1 MSLIVDLPQTWV
13 SALERRLITATSQ
26 IQSPFT
32 GTTEVQDWG
41 GAWWEYEIEFAAQSG
56 PMARSVSAALT
67 ALGSGRGL
75 LLFADPSIMPK
86 TLTQVITLQSAV
98 SGGNL
103 LPTQGWEPNALAVTS
118 GDFLSMG
125 LGRETRLYQIAY
137 DVVANSA
144 GAAAVTIF
152 PALRSGLP
160 AGTRVEVNH
169 PKVLLRPTSAV
180 PTRIERAARH
190 RFSLSA
196 REAL

>member
-1 MSLIVDLPQTWV
+1 MSLIVDLPRTWV

-75 LLFADPSIMPK
+75 LLFADPSILPK

-103 LPTQGWEPNALAVTS
+103 LPTQGWEPNAPAVSS